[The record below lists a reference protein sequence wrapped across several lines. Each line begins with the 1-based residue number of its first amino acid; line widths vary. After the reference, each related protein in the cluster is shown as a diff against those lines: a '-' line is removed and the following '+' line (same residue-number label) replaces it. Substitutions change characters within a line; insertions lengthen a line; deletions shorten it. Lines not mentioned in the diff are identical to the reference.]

1 MPANAPRLRFE
12 DLLVGDKLGDGG
24 FGVVYKGS
32 YRNKTVAIKFLHP
45 RDRDIS
51 QRDKR
56 DFEKEA
62 RRLFEALHHP
72 FIIDIEGIVLGEKYA
87 LVLEYMHFG
96 HVQHFVKDYEVGLPL
111 KMRITK
117 QIISAM
123 DFLHMK
129 EVKHLD
135 LKAENVL
142 MNSNFDAKVCDFGLS
157 KRKTA
162 TCTVELH
169 GESPVRRATISHI
182 APEVL
187 KNINLEASYEQ
198 DVYAFAVTAWEI
210 FTGQIPFGNQNKNMI
225 NEAVI
230 GGQRP
235 DIMLLDR
242 DCPQQVKAMIEKCW
256 TQSSKDRPLFYY
268 LKKDFDM
275 LYVPYHA
282 RVKKV
287 CYEIRA
293 QICRNYKEDPSHYKE
308 VYECTKDF
316 DTQRTEEET
325 FNQTTPWDSQ
335 PDANKST
342 TRVEHPEENLN
353 PESGTSNEEKSIQEG
368 EPTVQTQLSS
378 SSDSS
383 LATPDGN
390 TERSLWSNVAGPVS
404 QQSGLHCI
412 SYGSQNASTNLA
424 TPNLSCYGASND
436 QISNSN
442 VTPAVTPQVNDEI
455 ALANYTQRLYVRDLT
470 EGETGQ
476 TDMNHHSQDGGN
488 PNIDIL
494 VDRITNTQEA
504 SRAYVE
510 PQARV
515 DRQIPEAGRG
525 GNQGNPLEA
534 TWVGNNPNNQ
544 EENDMTMM
552 KMSQMSD
559 RVSVL
564 PPEQLVNRFQSRQ
577 GTVFD
582 QNPQPTIHQ
591 PLILP
596 SNVNC
601 RQEAQNHEYKT
612 VMPSKY
618 GPSTPYVDAQTGSH
632 AGQAPRQDPQGH
644 GSPFNAHATM
654 NEQSTNART
663 AQNLQTRETNMAVSS
678 SANQKSPSF
687 QPDNTPVQ
695 RNTTNGIV
703 HQAIGSS
710 KGQFLPS
717 YARQQEI
724 FGQRV
729 QNQHVSPP
737 TFLNQPAPFMVSGD
751 YPQHARVTLS
761 QTNMQRPFYPPQQQ
775 ASINPTYQTAPSQ
788 RPMYQPGSSQ
798 NQWQPLHILPGDS
811 GTGKLMSD
819 LPEPPSNSTQ
829 FRPFSSTENSAD
841 QLRTE
846 TRPSQTSQPYAS
858 RGASQERQAT
868 RGTYQDSRTSGK
880 PITINHK
887 HEGGAFTQ
895 VFINS
900 EMDLPPN
907 IQIGNKNRM
916 VVYDNREGKQHRK
929 EKVAKRKSKCRLSQL
944 SESRQGLSP
953 AQVDLVSAES
963 GQGWRKVCRQL
974 GLDDPELEQLE

>member
-24 FGVVYKGS
+24 FGVVYKG
-32 YRNKTVAIKFLHP
+32 N
-45 RDRDIS
+45 
-51 QRDKR
+51 
-56 DFEKEA
+56 
-62 RRLFEALHHP
+62 
-72 FIIDIEGIVLGEKYA
+72 
-87 LVLEYMHFG
+87 
-96 HVQHFVKDYEVGLPL
+96 
-111 KMRITK
+111 
-117 QIISAM
+117 
-123 DFLHMK
+123 
-129 EVKHLD
+129 
-135 LKAENVL
+135 
-142 MNSNFDAKVCDFGLS
+142 
-157 KRKTA
+157 
-162 TCTVELH
+162 
-169 GESPVRRATISHI
+169 
-182 APEVL
+182 
-187 KNINLEASYEQ
+187 
-198 DVYAFAVTAWEI
+198 
-210 FTGQIPFGNQNKNMI
+210 
-225 NEAVI
+225 
-230 GGQRP
+230 
-235 DIMLLDR
+235 
-242 DCPQQVKAMIEKCW
+242 
-256 TQSSKDRPLFYY
+256 

-564 PPEQLVNRFQSRQ
+564 PPEQLVNRFQ
-577 GTVFD
+577 
-582 QNPQPTIHQ
+582 
-591 PLILP
+591 
-596 SNVNC
+596 
-601 RQEAQNHEYKT
+601 
-612 VMPSKY
+612 
-618 GPSTPYVDAQTGSH
+618 PSTPYVDAQTGSH

-737 TFLNQPAPFMVSGD
+737 TFLNQPAPFM
-751 YPQHARVTLS
+751 
-761 QTNMQRPFYPPQQQ
+761 
-775 ASINPTYQTAPSQ
+775 I
-788 RPMYQPGSSQ
+788 MYQGIRR
-798 NQWQPLHILPGDS
+798 WQQRLGQEATVAAMAKALWEADRDD
-811 GTGKLMSD
+811 LALQ
-819 LPEPPSNSTQ
+819 LPEV
-829 FRPFSSTENSAD
+829 
-841 QLRTE
+841 
-846 TRPSQTSQPYAS
+846 
-858 RGASQERQAT
+858 QE
-868 RGTYQDSRTSGK
+868 S
-880 PITINHK
+880 
-887 HEGGAFTQ
+887 
-895 VFINS
+895 
-900 EMDLPPN
+900 
-907 IQIGNKNRM
+907 
-916 VVYDNREGKQHRK
+916 
-929 EKVAKRKSKCRLSQL
+929 
-944 SESRQGLSP
+944 
-953 AQVDLVSAES
+953 
-963 GQGWRKVCRQL
+963 
-974 GLDDPELEQLE
+974 